1 MTADRTRNTRR
12 PGGAP
17 LVGHHAFRG
26 IAERVGHL
34 IADRRGAALAE
45 TAIVI
50 PVFVLLIF
58 GVIESGLLMF
68 AQLSLDNAVGAAARC
83 AAVNPNLCGTRALT
97 ETYAL
102 SQTVGLPPVAN
113 FTAQQC
119 NNGSTQVSA
128 SYNFTSLVGT
138 LVPYLSSLT
147 LTAAAQYPC

>member
-1 MTADRTRNTRR
+1 
-12 PGGAP
+12 

-45 TAIVI
+45 TAIVM

-68 AQLSLDNAVGAAARC
+68 AQISLDNAVGAAARC
-83 AAVNPNLCGTRALT
+83 AAINTNICGTPAAIKN
-97 ETYAL
+97 YAL
-102 SQTVGLPPVAN
+102 SQTVGLPHVAVAN
-113 FTAQQC
+113 FTPSNPIC

-138 LVPYLSSLT
+138 LVPYISSLT

>member
-1 MTADRTRNTRR
+1 
-12 PGGAP
+12 
-17 LVGHHAFRG
+17 LVGHHACRG

-45 TAIVI
+45 TAIVMPI
-50 PVFVLLIF
+50 FVLLIF
-58 GVIESGLLMF
+58 GIIESGLLMF

-113 FTAQQC
+113 FTAQNPPC
-119 NNGSTQVSA
+119 NNGSAQVLA
-128 SYNFTSLVGT
+128 SYNFTSPVGT
-138 LVPYLSSLT
+138 LVPYISPLT

>member
-1 MTADRTRNTRR
+1 
-12 PGGAP
+12 

-45 TAIVI
+45 TAIVM

-83 AAVNPNLCGTRALT
+83 AAVNPNLCGAQGPIK
-97 ETYAL
+97 TYAL
-102 SQTVGLPPVAN
+102 AQTVGLSHVALAN

-138 LVPYLSSLT
+138 LVPYISSLT